1 MKTAIRILV
10 SSFFLCL
17 AAQTQSL
24 NGNADFWLA
33 RGGCW
38 TLSDSLITAHA
49 YWDSAKLYSKKSYDD
64 FVFEVRLTKVAESG
78 PISVLFRYDEEK
90 DEGYHLMCYPL
101 SSPNFAKVVGKKSS
115 YLYLGSSI
123 FWNLGMNQWNTVRI
137 EAVGSRFSFYVN
149 GKHIYTQYGREYT
162 GGRVGL
168 IVWGDPRQTAHF
180 KVMRLEKK

>member
-1 MKTAIRILV
+1 MIIVIRIVV

-17 AAQTQSL
+17 IAQAQSL
-24 NGNADFWLA
+24 NGDADFWLA

-38 TLSDSLITAHA
+38 TLSDSLITGRA
-49 YWDSAKLYSKKSYDD
+49 YWGGSKLYSKKSYRD
-64 FVFEVRLTKVAESG
+64 FVLEVRLTKIAATG

-90 DEGYHLMCYPL
+90 DEGYHLMCFPL
-101 SSPNFAKVVGKKSS
+101 SSPHFAKVVGKKSS

-137 EAVGSRFSFYVN
+137 EAVGSRFSFYIN
-149 GKHIYTQYGREYT
+149 GKQIYTQYGHEYT
-162 GGRVGL
+162 RGRVGL

-180 KVMRLEKK
+180 QVMRLKDK